1 MSIFSWADEYIR
13 MSQRVYTLYHY
24 CFGDD
29 THENIIFKPF
39 LFSYIKK
46 NIYLQNNRKH
56 LFAIVISWKLSNKK
70 QTEEKKLPLNK
81 LNGNKSYHEH

>member
-1 MSIFSWADEYIR
+1 

-46 NIYLQNNRKH
+46 NVYLQNNRKH
-56 LFAIVISWKLSNKK
+56 LFAIVIS
-70 QTEEKKLPLNK
+70 
-81 LNGNKSYHEH
+81 